1 MTHIKLGQVKGYRFL
16 AKIFNLPSKKTL
28 TNIVSKFAPGVGF
41 TEISLFVLKQRVQR
55 LPPASKV
62 CTLLMDEISLK
73 SHLFYDQRKDSI
85 VGLQDFGDCITS
97 GAIATSALVFMARG
111 ILQKWKQP
119 IAYYLV
125 NESCGSTHLKN
136 ILQEAISHLEH
147 MGLQVVS
154 VVNDQ
159 GSNFMSL
166 LKSLNVSEDRP
177 YFEVNGNK
185 YFTIYD
191 RPHLIKLVRNNLMK
205 YNFEFGNH
213 VAKWAHIKEFFVKDE
228 KLPIRMAPKL
238 TEKHLNPNGFTKM
251 KVKLATQVLSHSVA
265 AALNT

>member
-1 MTHIKLGQVKGYRFL
+1 
-16 AKIFNLPSKKTL
+16 
-28 TNIVSKFAPGVGF
+28 
-41 TEISLFVLKQRVQR
+41 
-55 LPPASKV
+55 
-62 CTLLMDEISLK
+62 
-73 SHLFYDQRKDSI
+73 
-85 VGLQDFGDCITS
+85 
-97 GAIATSALVFMARG
+97 MARG

-119 IAYYLV
+119 VAYYLV

-154 VVNDQ
+154 VVSDQ

-166 LKSLNVSEDRP
+166 LKSLNVSKERT
-177 YFEVNGNK
+177 YFEVNGKK

-191 RPHLIKLVRNNLMK
+191 PPHLIKSVRNNLMK

-228 KLPIRMAPKL
+228 KLPIRMALKL

-265 AALNT
+265 AALNTYVSLQGLPGDAIGTAQLIEKFDKIFDCCNSLSFRDSKFCRRQLTARSPHVEVL